1 MSAFINK
8 EYAMNFSRLINR
20 CRMQEYNSLR
30 GDKTLTSRS
39 DKELIEMAGFGSY
52 RNFKRYLAQENVGS
66 L

>member
-1 MSAFINK
+1 
-8 EYAMNFSRLINR
+8 
-20 CRMQEYNSLR
+20 MQEYNSLR